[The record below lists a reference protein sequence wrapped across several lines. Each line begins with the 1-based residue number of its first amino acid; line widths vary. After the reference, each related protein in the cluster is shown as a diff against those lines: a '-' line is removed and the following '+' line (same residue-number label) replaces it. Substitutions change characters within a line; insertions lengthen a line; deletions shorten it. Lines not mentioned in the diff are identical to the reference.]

1 MLGENKASGTR
12 DNRCI
17 NYFEVCDSLVG
28 GSIFHRQVQWRNY
41 GGDISPPDAFFF
53 RITIIKFP

>member
-12 DNRCI
+12 DNRYI

-28 GSIFHRQVQWRNY
+28 GSIFHRQDNGVIMGGGY
-41 GGDISPPDAFFF
+41 GDISPPDAFFLE
-53 RITIIKFP
+53 